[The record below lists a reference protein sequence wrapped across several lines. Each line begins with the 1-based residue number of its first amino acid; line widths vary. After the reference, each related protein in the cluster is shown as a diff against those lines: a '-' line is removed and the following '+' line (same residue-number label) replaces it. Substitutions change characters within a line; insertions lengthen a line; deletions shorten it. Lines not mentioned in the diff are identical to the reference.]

1 MDITFK
7 KITPKTKKDGITIN
21 INTNMTV
28 GEVKEIY
35 YTIANWR
42 VNNQCLFLG
51 EVLKD
56 SYILLSYEFD
66 NFDKI
71 EAYPSSKGGGGDALG
86 IDMAYIFNEKGLVKK
101 YNEKSKKCIILTKD

>member
-35 YTIANWR
+35 YTIAN
-42 VNNQCLFLG
+42 
-51 EVLKD
+51 
-56 SYILLSYEFD
+56 
-66 NFDKI
+66 
-71 EAYPSSKGGGGDALG
+71 
-86 IDMAYIFNEKGLVKK
+86 
-101 YNEKSKKCIILTKD
+101 